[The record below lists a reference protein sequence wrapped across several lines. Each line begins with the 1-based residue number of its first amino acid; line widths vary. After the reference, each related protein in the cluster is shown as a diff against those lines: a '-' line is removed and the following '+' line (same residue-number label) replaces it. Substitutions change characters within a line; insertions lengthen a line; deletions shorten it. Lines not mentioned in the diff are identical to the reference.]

1 VSTSTDFEI
10 AQGFAF
16 RKRKKPDSCVH
27 MMEIYLT
34 EKNSPQMS
42 IVPPKP
48 RYKQEKEVMLLPN
61 FQFITL
67 MVRIVQR
74 GTKEDPEKFI
84 HHRIITTVELPY
96 QDNLSKISQVETSLV
111 IWFDL
116 SSNEDELELFE

>member
-42 IVPPKP
+42 IAPPST
-48 RYKQEKEVMLLPN
+48 RYDEKEVILLPN

-67 MVRIVQR
+67 MVR
-74 GTKEDPEKFI
+74 KEL
-84 HHRIITTVELPY
+84 R
-96 QDNLSKISQVETSLV
+96 S
-111 IWFDL
+111 
-116 SSNEDELELFE
+116 